1 MNVGDAWL
9 CENSEIEISDRR
21 FVSTSS
27 MKKQNAGQPHQSSVR
42 PTDTFATLI
51 RRPAFASLP
60 RIRPLCVSWSNLN
73 SCMRFWS
80 GLLRPSA
87 ALFQ

>member
-1 MNVGDAWL
+1 MSAMLGCVKTPKL
-9 CENSEIEISDRR
+9 KFRIEGLSRLR
-21 FVSTSS
+21 QF
-27 MKKQNAGQPHQSSVR
+27 KKQNAGQPYQSSVR